1 MTAWKTL
8 NRRLVFDQP
17 PRLKVEYHEVELP
30 NGRIIPDWT
39 WIKIP
44 DYVNVVVQTEDSMFL
59 CFRQLKYAVDGL
71 MLALVGGY
79 IEPGETP
86 LAAAQR
92 ELREETGYISEDWQS
107 LGDYVVDPNR
117 GIAIGHLYLA
127 RRAQQV
133 TAIDSDDLEEQEMV
147 FLSRNDLESALLK
160 GEFKILSWATAVS
173 FALLRIPEG

>member
-8 NRRLVFDQP
+8 NRRLIFDQP
-17 PRLKVEYHEVELP
+17 PWLKVEYHEVELP
-30 NGRIIPDWT
+30 NGCIIPDWT

-44 DYVNVVVQTEDSMFL
+44 DYVNVVVQTEDGIFL

-79 IEPGETP
+79 IEPDETP

-117 GIAIGHLYLA
+117 GIATGHLYLA
-127 RRAQQV
+127 RRAKQV